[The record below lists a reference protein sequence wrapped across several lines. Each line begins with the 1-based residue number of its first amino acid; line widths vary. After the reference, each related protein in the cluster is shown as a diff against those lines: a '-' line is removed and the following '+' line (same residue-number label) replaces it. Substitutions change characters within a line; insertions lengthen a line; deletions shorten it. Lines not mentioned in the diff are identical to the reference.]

1 MAKGKNIE
9 NAPSDL
15 NSALEKDFNNFIR
28 GVLFD
33 LSREE
38 DPISPIDTGFFASSW
53 TASTQRPRPDQ
64 AREDNPPWSEIEPSY
79 ERRPA
84 PAAFVE
90 PRFANKIKYNF
101 KLFLKCI

>member
-33 LSREE
+33 LS
-38 DPISPIDTGFFASSW
+38 
-53 TASTQRPRPDQ
+53 
-64 AREDNPPWSEIEPSY
+64 
-79 ERRPA
+79 ER
-84 PAAFVE
+84 
-90 PRFANKIKYNF
+90 KIQ
-101 KLFLKCI
+101 